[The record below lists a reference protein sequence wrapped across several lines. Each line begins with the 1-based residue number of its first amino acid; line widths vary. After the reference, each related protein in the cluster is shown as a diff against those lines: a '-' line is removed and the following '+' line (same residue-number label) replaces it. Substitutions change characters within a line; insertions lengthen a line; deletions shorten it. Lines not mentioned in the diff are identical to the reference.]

1 MPEAAGHSCDPLLS
15 PIVDHCPGHRMILRP
30 RSGAAGTVLRENAL
44 GGRGSAVPTDKILA
58 ESQGVARPSS
68 ASNSVGEA
76 LGLRQSQIIVE
87 PLIGPLSNSH
97 PAPIILDGSKGLV
110 SASPPAVPDRLI
122 GSPGDDV
129 AFADSASD
137 DLDHWSGSDTAYG
150 WGVPVDPGFVELEAN
165 KAGPVQPGSSS
176 ALGALLPVT
185 ADTADIP
192 AAHVQVNCLYVG
204 ASVAP
209 STELTYKAAMLPT
222 NPDRDQW
229 LLAMKDE
236 MASLHAHGTWVLTPQ
251 PRKQKILSGRW
262 LFVKKIGVDGSI
274 RFKARFV
281 VRGFLQRPG
290 LDFHDVYAPVSS
302 KAGLRVLLAAITHR
316 KMFVR
321 QLDIKT
327 AFLNAKLEPGLDLY
341 CRQPEGFQHL
351 GPNGVPLVCKLLK
364 SLYGLKQAPRAWS
377 RDVKRVLVAH
387 GFTMCKAEPALYF
400 RKDSDGG
407 WSYVLTYVDDFIC
420 AFSELDRYVLLIQAM
435 EKAGWEVKEMGVP
448 VQFLSLDMHVT
459 LDSEG
464 RCVQINISQHTYIVD
479 LVEQF
484 GLTDA
489 APPRFAAPMAKS
501 TVSDAPGEPLP
512 SNSQYLSL
520 VGALLYLATCTRP
533 DISFAVSYLSRFS
546 AHPTVPLWGAAKR
559 LLLSLRT
566 HSHLGLT
573 YTHNPEFSFTVF
585 SDSSFA
591 DDGSDRRSQTG
602 FAVLAGG
609 CIVNW
614 MSKRQPTVAIS
625 SSEAEYQA
633 LSQAAREVQWLKK
646 LRVDLGLPCALVT
659 IQGDNLGSLSWAK
672 DWQLL
677 PRSKH
682 IDVIHHYIKELVED
696 GSLDVAYV
704 NTVDNCADP
713 FTKPLDPAVF
723 WRFVR
728 MLVSDS
734 RVWIL
739 NPMSEAAT
747 AAENG
752 ETFFYH
758 GSVGTPYKGCPTH
771 PTSRPTWDP
780 KAFTAPIDFMM
791 DLLRYF
797 PHLRRETPF
806 AMSAIRFSH
815 TNWAYVYVIL
825 LMHMVE
831 HSFSLDEYKY
841 EVNRD
846 GSLYSG
852 CADTLYGEL
861 DGVENWTSIHTWGK
875 EQGLPIR
882 VSISKQKPGTLI
894 APTAC
899 PQDIPSLHLTHYL
912 TVPRGGIYPAPDASL
927 RVLPTTRVNPPAR
940 AQEEIHLLAAD
951 RDMARYHQNPAK
963 PQQQLTP
970 GTLYGEDVNPVNVY
984 DLLPM
989 PEPLN
994 AETHPTRPPLSFEPS
1009 DRFFT
1014 VEEEERCCN
1023 QTRCTRLCGTPDISI
1038 HPSSIFVITPS
1049 ALHQALPDIQ
1059 PQYPD
1064 DWGNNNNS
1072 DEEVSMEQKTTDT
1085 DEAEDGAF
1093 LMQAHA

>member
-1 MPEAAGHSCDPLLS
+1 ME
-15 PIVDHCPGHRMILRP
+15 
-30 RSGAAGTVLRENAL
+30 
-44 GGRGSAVPTDKILA
+44 
-58 ESQGVARPSS
+58 
-68 ASNSVGEA
+68 
-76 LGLRQSQIIVE
+76 
-87 PLIGPLSNSH
+87 
-97 PAPIILDGSKGLV
+97 LV
-110 SASPPAVPDRLI
+110 NASPPAVSDRLLR
-122 GSPGDDV
+122 SPGDDV
-129 AFADSASD
+129 AVADDASD
-137 DLDHWSGSDTAYG
+137 DLEPWSGSDTAYG
-150 WGVPVDPGFVELEAN
+150 WGVPVDPGFVDLEAK

-176 ALGALLPVT
+176 ALGAFLMVT
-185 ADTADIP
+185 ADTADTP

-204 ASVAP
+204 ASVA
-209 STELTYKAAMLPT
+209 STTELTYKAAMLHT

-262 LFVKKIGVDGSI
+262 LFVKKIGVDGTI

-341 CRQPEGFQHL
+341 CHQPEGFRHL
-351 GPNGVPLVCKLLK
+351 GPNGVPLVCKLIK

-435 EKAGWEVKEMGVP
+435 EAAGWEVKEMGVP
-448 VQFLSLDMHVT
+448 IQFLSLDMDVT

-464 RCVQINISQHTYIVD
+464 RCVQINLSQHTYIVD

-484 GLTDA
+484 GLTAA
-489 APPRFAAPMAKS
+489 APPKFAAPMAKS

-559 LLLSLRT
+559 LLLYLRT

-573 YTHNPEFSFTVF
+573 YTHSPDFTFTVF
-585 SDSSFA
+585 SDSSYA

-659 IQGDNLGSLSWAK
+659 IQGDNLGSLSWAT

-696 GSLDVAYV
+696 GQLAVAYV

-728 MLVSDS
+728 MLG
-734 RVWIL
+734 
-739 NPMSEAAT
+739 MTAT
-747 AAENG
+747 
-752 ETFFYH
+752 
-758 GSVGTPYKGCPTH
+758 S
-771 PTSRPTWDP
+771 
-780 KAFTAPIDFMM
+780 
-791 DLLRYF
+791 
-797 PHLRRETPF
+797 
-806 AMSAIRFSH
+806 
-815 TNWAYVYVIL
+815 
-825 LMHMVE
+825 
-831 HSFSLDEYKY
+831 
-841 EVNRD
+841 
-846 GSLYSG
+846 
-852 CADTLYGEL
+852 
-861 DGVENWTSIHTWGK
+861 
-875 EQGLPIR
+875 
-882 VSISKQKPGTLI
+882 
-894 APTAC
+894 
-899 PQDIPSLHLTHYL
+899 
-912 TVPRGGIYPAPDASL
+912 
-927 RVLPTTRVNPPAR
+927 
-940 AQEEIHLLAAD
+940 
-951 RDMARYHQNPAK
+951 
-963 PQQQLTP
+963 
-970 GTLYGEDVNPVNVY
+970 
-984 DLLPM
+984 
-989 PEPLN
+989 
-994 AETHPTRPPLSFEPS
+994 
-1009 DRFFT
+1009 
-1014 VEEEERCCN
+1014 
-1023 QTRCTRLCGTPDISI
+1023 
-1038 HPSSIFVITPS
+1038 
-1049 ALHQALPDIQ
+1049 
-1059 PQYPD
+1059 
-1064 DWGNNNNS
+1064 
-1072 DEEVSMEQKTTDT
+1072 
-1085 DEAEDGAF
+1085 
-1093 LMQAHA
+1093 

>member
-1 MPEAAGHSCDPLLS
+1 MAQLPQVQAAGP
-15 PIVDHCPGHRMILRP
+15 P
-30 RSGAAGTVLRENAL
+30 AVLIRRHGPDGDGLAP
-44 GGRGSAVPTDKILA
+44 VPTFVVEQLVDSSFD
-58 ESQGVARPSS
+58 EEGEGNWSQLGVYAAHLLPQDGQWLIAPAQEVHAHDDIQPIPVYDEATLTWTLSGVPPEEPQTRTHIRAPDNPRAWHNARVAIPDHPSS
-68 ASNSVGEA
+68 AVIHRLLHPRREG
-76 LGLRQSQIIVE
+76 I
-87 PLIGPLSNSH
+87 PGP
-97 PAPIILDGSKGLV
+97 
-110 SASPPAVPDRLI
+110 
-122 GSPGDDV
+122 
-129 AFADSASD
+129 
-137 DLDHWSGSDTAYG
+137 
-150 WGVPVDPGFVELEAN
+150 
-165 KAGPVQPGSSS
+165 
-176 ALGALLPVT
+176 
-185 ADTADIP
+185 
-192 AAHVQVNCLYVG
+192 
-204 ASVAP
+204 
-209 STELTYKAAMLPT
+209 
-222 NPDRDQW
+222 
-229 LLAMKDE
+229 
-236 MASLHAHGTWVLTPQ
+236 
-251 PRKQKILSGRW
+251 
-262 LFVKKIGVDGSI
+262 
-274 RFKARFV
+274 
-281 VRGFLQRPG
+281 
-290 LDFHDVYAPVSS
+290 
-302 KAGLRVLLAAITHR
+302 
-316 KMFVR
+316 
-321 QLDIKT
+321 
-327 AFLNAKLEPGLDLY
+327 
-341 CRQPEGFQHL
+341 
-351 GPNGVPLVCKLLK
+351 LLK
-364 SLYGLKQAPRAWS
+364 STTEFDNPVWVHFDSAHQVQRQSCSVKAYYFANSVVDETLAVRFFLLFAPVLAALMREQNIVAQSVLNRDWDLRTVLDAYQLAMASRMVRRSVLIMTPASADAIENFAWPHSRRSSPVFRGRPLLADYMNHLIHMDQAA
-377 RDVKRVLVAH
+377 VLVYSPNT
-387 GFTMCKAEPALYF
+387 FP
-400 RKDSDGG
+400 GG
-407 WSYVLTYVDDFIC
+407 YRRYG
-420 AFSELDRYVLLIQAM
+420 ELDETHTPYTVNGATALHQVMQRRDLLASTVHYLLDNNPDHPM
-435 EKAGWEVKEMGVP
+435 AGNQPGRDPHPAFCLALLQTAAATLAAWVH
-448 VQFLSLDMHVT
+448 MH
-459 LDSEG
+459 
-464 RCVQINISQHTYIVD
+464 
-479 LVEQF
+479 
-484 GLTDA
+484 
-489 APPRFAAPMAKS
+489 PPRLPVPS
-501 TVSDAPGEPLP
+501 TDNRRNTRSGYPLCGVRESMLTTLHVRPSVYMQSIMPLSIWLETEPLL
-512 SNSQYLSL
+512 QVYLRRLS
-520 VGALLYLATCTRP
+520 YHFTR
-533 DISFAVSYLSRFS
+533 DSRFAS
-546 AHPTVPLWGAAKR
+546 NACDA
-559 LLLSLRT
+559 
-566 HSHLGLT
+566 
-573 YTHNPEFSFTVF
+573 
-585 SDSSFA
+585 
-591 DDGSDRRSQTG
+591 
-602 FAVLAGG
+602 
-609 CIVNW
+609 
-614 MSKRQPTVAIS
+614 
-625 SSEAEYQA
+625 
-633 LSQAAREVQWLKK
+633 
-646 LRVDLGLPCALVT
+646 
-659 IQGDNLGSLSWAK
+659 
-672 DWQLL
+672 
-677 PRSKH
+677 
-682 IDVIHHYIKELVED
+682 
-696 GSLDVAYV
+696 
-704 NTVDNCADP
+704 
-713 FTKPLDPAVF
+713 
-723 WRFVR
+723 
-728 MLVSDS
+728 VSDS

-831 HSFSLDEYKY
+831 HGFSLDEYKY

-852 CADTLYGEL
+852 CADTLYREL

-912 TVPRGGIYPAPDASL
+912 TVPRGAIYPAPDASL
-927 RVLPTTRVNPPAR
+927 RVLPTTRVNPSAR

-1072 DEEVSMEQKTTDT
+1072 DEEVSMEPETTDT